1 MSRLTLRIMQLRVY
15 EAFLATT
22 CQYTQK
28 WCAILKYK
36 WEIVRVVV
44 RAPVVQKVDSAIH
57 WLNHYPLDST
67 ISFPNT
73 YSMDSD
79 LSTLYPMDS
88 AIHLLNNRGL
98 METPG
103 GPPHV
108 ERNNSWHLRWSLTG
122 DPTVFRREPKVL

>member
-1 MSRLTLRIMQLRVY
+1 M
-15 EAFLATT
+15 
-22 CQYTQK
+22 
-28 WCAILKYK
+28 
-36 WEIVRVVV
+36 VV
-44 RAPVVQKVDSAIH
+44 RGPVVQKVDSAIH

-98 METPG
+98 VETTG

-108 ERNNSWHLRWSLTG
+108 ESNNSWHLGWSLTG
-122 DPTVFRREPKVL
+122 DATVFCELKVL